1 MISMDNGSR
10 SERSDRD
17 TILRLASRRGEES
30 GEGGVSRLRSRSR
43 RTPVEALE
51 YRGRDRVEN
60 QRYRERGREVESR
73 DRVAKS
79 AEPDRPSFHERYND
93 VVKAN
98 AGAERK
104 SKQMSEDRVHAAD
117 SRSRDDKKLAGTE
130 SATEDSVCS
139 VDADRT
145 ESVDDPSAKRKV
157 SDEEQTREA
166 AWILIRQS
174 LEVVSQ
180 TLNLNIMGDIE
191 DIGKDGAFL
200 SGNSDAVLDQFAEIL
215 GVLKSLAGLLENAS
229 SENIALEIPGGTIE
243 PEQAKELKG
252 MLQTQ
257 AFRLELAFSMLHV
270 SQEVSTRWTGTQQ
283 QPLPT
288 DIPTALDPE
297 SIVVQSDRM
306 REIFGG
312 LLSDGEDRIR
322 SILEKM
328 AGLAEQPRADTT
340 NGLLVASNP
349 QETTLQGI
357 KDFSTSLFR
366 QMLKIDEV
374 PADSQN
380 EPAPQKALFGGES
393 PLSPAK
399 TTGAVPL
406 QQQVL
411 QILNPDAESRPVSGI
426 DTAVDASGRIIQ
438 VSPSDTG
445 PLKNVLGGFR
455 DLEENVMRQ
464 LTSKVHTAIKSGFQE
479 VRLHLHPQSLGEV
492 HLKLRVEGDIVVAKL
507 AVESL
512 QVKQIV
518 EANSQSLRDALAQH
532 GLTMQDLDVGV
543 NQEGD
548 YQSETETDR
557 QTARSGKGGG
567 DESDSSVED
576 VDAAMMHAPRGTET
590 GRRFGD
596 NTVEYFI

>member
-1 MISMDNGSR
+1 
-10 SERSDRD
+10 
-17 TILRLASRRGEES
+17 
-30 GEGGVSRLRSRSR
+30 
-43 RTPVEALE
+43 
-51 YRGRDRVEN
+51 
-60 QRYRERGREVESR
+60 VESR
-73 DRVAKS
+73 DRVTKS
-79 AEPDRPSFHERYND
+79 EEPDRTSFHEKYND

-104 SKQMSEDRVHAAD
+104 SKQISEDRIHAGD
-117 SRSRDDKKLAGTE
+117 SQSRVDRKPAGTE
-130 SATEDSVCS
+130 SATEDGLCS
-139 VDADRT
+139 VDANKT
-145 ESVDDPSAKRKV
+145 EPGHDPSGKREL
-157 SDEEQTREA
+157 SDKEQTREA

-180 TLNLNIMGDIE
+180 TLNLNIMGDIQ
-191 DIGKDGAFL
+191 DIGKDGALL
-200 SGNSDAVLDQFAEIL
+200 SGDSDAVLDQFAEIL

-229 SENIALEIPGGTIE
+229 SENIALEIPGGTVE

-270 SQEVSTRWTGTQQ
+270 SREVSTRWTGTQQ

-288 DIPTALDPE
+288 NIPTALDPE
-297 SIVVQSDRM
+297 SIVVQCDRM

-312 LLSDGEDRIR
+312 LLGDGEDRIR
-322 SILEKM
+322 SILDKM
-328 AGLAEQPRADTT
+328 AGLTEQPSAETT

-349 QETTLQGI
+349 RETTLQGI

-366 QMLKIDEV
+366 QMLKIDEP

-380 EPAPQKALFGGES
+380 GPATQKALFGGES

-399 TTGAVPL
+399 PTGAVPL

-426 DTAVDASGRIIQ
+426 DTTVDASGRPIQ
-438 VSPSDTG
+438 FSPSDTG

-464 LTSKVHTAIKSGFQE
+464 LTSRVNTAIKSGFQE

-507 AVESL
+507 AVESI
-512 QVKQIV
+512 QVKQII

-543 NQEGD
+543 NQERD
-548 YQSETETDR
+548 YQSEAEADR

-567 DESDSSVED
+567 DESGSSVED
-576 VDAAMMHAPRGTET
+576 TDAAKKRAPRGTET